1 MLERTGGAKSTA
13 QDTFNSALKNEGQD
27 TCQDASRCPPK
38 NPYLRE
44 IPKVGRN
51 EPCPFGNSKKFK
63 KCCGRGV

>member
-1 MLERTGGAKSTA
+1 MLERTGGAKSMA
-13 QDTFNSALKNEGQD
+13 QDTFNSARKNEVQD
-27 TCQDASRCPPK
+27 TCQDASCCPPK

-51 EPCPFGNSKKFK
+51 EPCPCGNGKKFK